1 MAVPTT
7 TGGSGINSQPRRG
20 SSSRALRTDRIF
32 RSGTLIAAGTAP
44 VLIVAIG
51 IALIVAAK
59 RSIILNGLGF
69 FLGEKWKPNPPTAMM
84 HVGNIFGVLPFVY
97 GTLLTSLIALALAV
111 PIGVGGAIFLAEIA
125 PRKLSTPLSFFVEM
139 LAAVPSIVYGYWGL
153 SYLCPIL
160 VGIEHW
166 LTTNFGHI
174 PFFATTIGTGTGQ
187 DFFAAGLVLT
197 LMILPF
203 ITAVSRDVL
212 QTVPVSQREA
222 ALGLG
227 ATRWEAI
234 RTVVLRYASS
244 GIIGAV
250 MLGLGRALGETMA
263 VTMVIG
269 GSVTIGHLKNLA
281 SFSIFRSGYTMT
293 SLLMDQYPSPN
304 SSLHAAA
311 LTQVA
316 LTLFLITVVV
326 NAIARGLVWLTAMK
340 AGGGS
345 DNSVR
350 LKVLVSS
357 SLKNGFL
364 ACIVVVFLFQAAS
377 DIKHLGAAGVFG
389 GAEVVFMLAI
399 VLWAISRIL
408 TNSRW
413 QPQWRRFASAM
424 GIAACAFCTLIAVG
438 ALIGLLTYVVQHG
451 LPALNAG
458 FFHKPD
464 PDNPDSGG
472 MLHAVVGTA
481 ELVFMAALIGIPT
494 GILGGIYLSEFG
506 NDRVGFV
513 IRFFADLLNGVPSIV
528 LGIFAYAIIVV
539 TTTAYQG
546 VAGGVALAIMMIPTV
561 MRTTEELMRLVPDSL
576 REGSLGLGATNARTV
591 WKVVLPSAR
600 GGILTGALLAIA
612 RVSGETAPLIMVG
625 CSSNLFHLDPR
636 HALAS
641 LPVTIYVLRNAPSN
655 LAIQQS
661 WSAALVLVALVL
673 IASLLARLISSRG
686 IAATRT
692 G

>member
-7 TGGSGINSQPRRG
+7 NNGSGINSQGTRG
-20 SSSRALRTDRIF
+20 RSSRALRTDRIF

-44 VLIVAIG
+44 VLIAAIG
-51 IALIVAAK
+51 IALILASK
-59 RSIILNGLGF
+59 RSLVANGLGF
-69 FLGEKWKPNPPTAMM
+69 FIGEKWKPNPPTAMM
-84 HVGNIFGVLPFVY
+84 HIGNIFGVLPFVY
-97 GTLLTSLIALALAV
+97 GTILTSIIALALAV
-111 PIGVGGAIFLAEIA
+111 PLGVGSAIFLAEIA
-125 PRKLSTPLSFFVEM
+125 PRKISVPLSFFVEM

-160 VGIEHW
+160 VGVEQW
-166 LTTNFGHI
+166 LTANFGHI

-304 SSLHAAA
+304 SNLHASA

-326 NAIARGLVWLTAMK
+326 NAIARGLVWLTAMR

-345 DNSVR
+345 DASVK
-350 LKVLVSS
+350 LKAFVASAVKFALLAVVL
-357 SLKNGFL
+357 L
-364 ACIVVVFLFQAAS
+364 VFLLQLLS
-377 DIKHLGAAGVFG
+377 DLHTRGVLGLFG
-389 GAEVVFMLAI
+389 GAEIAFFLVVA
-399 VLWAISRIL
+399 VWAASRFL
-408 TNSRW
+408 TRSQW
-413 QPQWRRFASAM
+413 QPQWRRFASSA
-424 GIAACAFCTLIAVG
+424 GIAACAVCTLVAVG

-451 LPALNAG
+451 MPALNAG

-481 ELVFMAALIGIPT
+481 ELVLMAALVGIPT

-506 NDRVGFV
+506 NDRIGFV

-528 LGIFAYAIIVV
+528 LGIFAYALIVV

-546 VAGGVALAIMMIPTV
+546 VAGGFALAIMMIPTV
-561 MRTTEELMRLVPDSL
+561 MRTTEELMRLVPDAL

-600 GGILTGALLAIA
+600 GGILTGALLAVA

-625 CSSNLFHLDPR
+625 CSSNLFHVDPR

-641 LPVTIYVLRNAPSN
+641 LPVTIYILRNAPSN

-673 IASLLARLISSRG
+673 VASLLARVISNRS
-686 IAATRT
+686 IAATRSS
-692 G
+692 